1 MEKQYDESLGAV
13 HTHTHTHTYALNK
26 IIRKKN
32 GITLIALVIT
42 IIVLLI
48 LSGITI
54 QSITNKGIISNA
66 KRAELENKRAQISET
81 LQLRLITEQSN
92 NPFGNSE
99 EIISATRESVIENID
114 EIKQLGKDVTVEEIS
129 TEENFE
135 KVDDY
140 FYVVVDDDIYKVEQD
155 GVKFIG
161 KTSEMSPAIRV
172 KAISAKLN
180 SITVQVATQ
189 RNEGGKLEYYIK
201 KDSDE
206 DYKLSK
212 TITDQNYT
220 YDGLE
225 EDTKYSIKIVA
236 VAKNKKTA
244 EVVVEKN
251 TKKPVADLTE
261 ANAKFAYSPSGW
273 TNTNVV
279 ATASTDVTGYTIQ
292 TSLDGKT
299 WTSTSSQTLTSNGK
313 VYARLWDGEDAGGM
327 LTGNV
332 TAIDKVAPVINTNLN
347 ISNVTTKSLTLNITT
362 TDANS
367 GLGKIIWYY
376 KKSTESS
383 YKNIEQVYTQ
393 LNGKTAGATTQ
404 TTKTYTLDNLSSGTY
419 DVYAEIYDVAGN
431 RTTSTVVN
439 TTLAVIAV
447 NNYNGVYDGS
457 AHTATLSSN
466 IQGTTF
472 KYGTTNGS
480 YTLSSIPTYTNAGT
494 YTIYWQASKGYV
506 IATGSATVKIE
517 KANSTISLSASNGYI
532 TVTSNSD
539 GSVSAT
545 SSNTGIANVPV
556 TGRSI
561 RIVPVTN
568 GGSGTFT
575 VSVVVNESTNYKASS
590 TATQSVTVSS
600 RLITSSIGWY
610 ETNGY
615 WSGYFQLSGSSVAWV
630 KDTSTMWHTTGNI
643 ALSSGCYYVIGG
655 SGTAPRAVLWNNT
668 NQSGYYSAF
677 QTNDGVTIS
686 FTGTKYLQ
694 MPILVSGSSG
704 GTPAG
709 YTSYDVRKIT
719 FN

>member
-1 MEKQYDESLGAV
+1 MERQ
-13 HTHTHTHTYALNK
+13 
-26 IIRKKN
+26 R
-32 GITLIALVIT
+32 GITILALVIT
-42 IIVLLI
+42 IILLLI

-54 QSITNKGIISNA
+54 QAITNKGIISNT
-66 KRAELENKRAQISET
+66 KRAELENKRGQIAET
-81 LQLRLITEQSN
+81 LQVRLITEQSN

-99 EIISATRESVIENID
+99 EIISATRESVIKNID
-114 EIKQLGKDVTVEEIS
+114 EIKQFGKDVTVEEIS
-129 TEENFE
+129 KEEDF
-135 KVDDY
+135 KQVDDY

-180 SITVQVATQ
+180 SITVQVDTQ

-206 DYKLSK
+206 NYKLSK
-212 TITDQNYT
+212 TTTEQNYT
-220 YDGLE
+220 YEDLE
-225 EDTKYSIKIVA
+225 EETKYSIKIVA

-244 EVVVEKN
+244 EVVIEKN
-251 TKKPVADLTE
+251 TKRPVTDLTT
-261 ANAKFAYSPSGW
+261 ANAKFTYSPSGW

-279 ATASTDVTGYTIQ
+279 ATASTDVKGFTIQ
-292 TSLDGKT
+292 TSKDGKT
-299 WTSTSSQTLTSNGK
+299 WASTSSQTLTSNGK

-332 TAIDKVAPVINTNLN
+332 TAIDKVAPAINTNLN
-347 ISNVTTKSLTLNITT
+347 ISNVTTKSLTLNIIT

-590 TATQSVTVSS
+590 IATQSVTVSS

-630 KDTSTMWHTTGNI
+630 KDTYTMWHTTGNI

-655 SGTAPRAVLWNNT
+655 SGGAPRAVLWNNT

>member
-1 MEKQYDESLGAV
+1 MKKQ
-13 HTHTHTHTYALNK
+13 K
-26 IIRKKN
+26 
-32 GITLIALVIT
+32 GITLVALVIT
-42 IIVLLI
+42 IILLLI

-54 QSITNKGIISNA
+54 QSITNKGIISNT
-66 KRAELENKRAQISET
+66 KRAELENKRGQIAET
-81 LQLRLITEQSN
+81 LQVRLITEQSN

-99 EIISATRESVIENID
+99 EIISATRESVIKNID
-114 EIKQLGKDVTVEEIS
+114 EIKQFGKDVTVEEIS
-129 TEENFE
+129 KEEDF
-135 KVDDY
+135 KQVDDY
-140 FYVVVDDDIYKVEQD
+140 FYVVVDDDIYKVEQN

-180 SITVQVATQ
+180 SITVQVSTQ

-212 TITDQNYT
+212 TTTEQNYT
-220 YDGLE
+220 YEDLE

-251 TKKPVADLTE
+251 TKRPVTDLTT
-261 ANAKFAYSPSGW
+261 ANAKFTYSPSGW

-279 ATASTDVTGYTIQ
+279 ATASTDVKGFTIQ
-292 TSLDGKT
+292 TSKDGKT
-299 WTSTSSQTLTSNGK
+299 WASTSSQTLTSNGK

-431 RTTSTVVN
+431 KTTSTVVN

-506 IATGSATVKIE
+506 IATGSATVQIE

-610 ETNGY
+610 TASSY
-615 WSGYFQLSGSSVAWV
+615 WSGYYYVENSTV
-630 KDTSTMWHTTGNI
+630 KWYFDGDSMWHTTDNI
-643 ALSSGCYYVIGG
+643 TLSAGCYYVVGYTGG
-655 SGTAPRAVLWNNT
+655 QPRAILWNNSNHT
-668 NQSGYYSAF
+668 GLYQAF
-677 QTNDGVTIS
+677 RAVESEGGCTVS

-694 MPILVSGSSG
+694 IPILVSGASG